1 MSTQRHGYWQL
12 AAVAFSLSHSLG
24 VSALAFP
31 QDATTTEVVASA
43 TATATAPPFPYETV
57 ILTDQDVQDHPEL
70 DFDDVIYA
78 DLDSVNTV
86 ERRGLFSKTCKV
98 IPSDRSW
105 PGSLVWGLVD
115 VLTGGG
121 LIKTVPLA
129 APCYKGQ
136 YYNAAKCAS
145 ITANWTDSD
154 LQYVTLIINP
164 VDFETLTSG
173 MYNIVIRTP
182 HRSCLPSSRVFHVFR
197 LPTPREH
204 ARSEDTLTMS

>member
-1 MSTQRHGYWQL
+1 MPTQRHGYWQL
-12 AAVAFSLSHSLG
+12 AAVALSLSHPLG

-31 QDATTTEVVASA
+31 QDVTTTEVVASA
-43 TATATAPPFPYETV
+43 TATATATVPPFPYETV

-86 ERRGLFSKTCKV
+86 ERRGLFSKTGTCKV

-105 PGSLVWGLVD
+105 PGSIVWALVNLV
-115 VLTGGG
+115 TGGG

-154 LQYVTLIINP
+154 LQYVTPTINSL
-164 VDFETLTSG
+164 DFEALTS
-173 MYNIVIRTP
+173 
-182 HRSCLPSSRVFHVFR
+182 
-197 LPTPREH
+197 
-204 ARSEDTLTMS
+204 